1 MSAAA
6 WTAIAALATALL
18 AIATG
23 YLAWKTRSMAKETKG
38 VADAS
43 FQVAKATLDEAKA
56 VERQAEQT
64 ERQVAISAESLRASV
79 QPWLVWQPSFE
90 VPSGS
95 ASTVYRHGGAHDIA
109 GSHPTLDVREK
120 DEFVSGWVTVRNV
133 GNGIALLKM
142 SESRIFPKNGN
153 DAYED
158 VHPTVISPVL
168 PPGECVDVEFTI
180 PPSKSSDQ
188 QKMTVF
194 QFAGGDGSNEVFAL
208 ELAYSDSLDSGL
220 TLAKFRAHRSESTKR
235 PWTIF
240 KVEYRLPNGKDFSIS
255 RFA

>member
-38 VADAS
+38 VADAT

-64 ERQVAISAESLRASV
+64 ERQVAISAEALRASV

-95 ASTVYRHGGAHDIA
+95 APAAYRHGALYMA
-109 GSHPTLDVREK
+109 GSHPALNVGEK
-120 DEFVSGWVTVRNV
+120 DDSVSGWLTVRNV
-133 GNGIALLKM
+133 GNGLALLNM
-142 SESRIFPKNGN
+142 SESGIFPKNGN
-153 DAYED
+153 DAYEH

-180 PPSKSSDQ
+180 PPSKSPDQ

-194 QFAGGDGSNEVFAL
+194 QLAGGDGVNEVFAL
-208 ELAYSDSLDSGL
+208 ELAYSDSLGSGL
-220 TLAKFRAHRSESTKR
+220 TLARFRAHRSESTKR
-235 PWTIF
+235 PWMIF
-240 KVEYRLPNGKDFSIS
+240 EVEYRLPNGEVVRTR
-255 RFA
+255 RFG